1 LLSIPR
7 RHLVLEEVE
16 MAESKESK
24 EPPRT
29 EHGHLIS
36 EAVSAYQKLLR
47 RGDLDGA
54 LYFGLLVYR
63 KAPAYIWRRTLIAVV
78 EDVGFGSVE
87 TVMRVGIL
95 HSMWAGAARDS
106 WSTSPHHLTLAI
118 MLICAAGVPKD
129 SSVEDCQTL
138 AIEKIKD
145 GQVRPIPPFALD
157 AHTKA
162 GKAAGATWRA
172 WYADRLAAGMPV
184 NPFLEELWRLRPEWA
199 PGRGQD
205 DLLPHEPGESSA

>member
-1 LLSIPR
+1 
-7 RHLVLEEVE
+7 
-16 MAESKESK
+16 MAEPKESTK
-24 EPPRT
+24 EPART

-47 RGDLDGA
+47 RSDLEGA

-78 EDVGFGSVE
+78 EDIGLASVE
-87 TVMRVGIL
+87 TVLQVGIL

-106 WSTSPHHLTLAI
+106 WSTSPHHLTMAI
-118 MLICAAGVPKD
+118 MLMCASGVAKD

-138 AIEKIKD
+138 TVERIKD
-145 GQVRPIPPFALD
+145 GQVRSIPPFALD

-162 GKAAGATWRA
+162 GKAAGATWRS

-184 NPFLEELWRLRPEWA
+184 NPFLEQLWRLRPEWS
-199 PGRGQD
+199 PEERQD
-205 DLLPHEPGESSA
+205 DLLPHGPGESSA

>member
-1 LLSIPR
+1 
-7 RHLVLEEVE
+7 

-24 EPPRT
+24 EPARD
-29 EHGHLIS
+29 EHGHLIAES
-36 EAVSAYQKLLR
+36 VTAYQKLLR

-54 LYFGLLVYR
+54 LHFGLLVYR
-63 KAPAYIWRRTLIAVV
+63 KAPAYIWRRTLICAA
-78 EDVGFGSVE
+78 EDVGLADVE
-87 TVMRVGIL
+87 TVMRVGQL
-95 HSMWAGAARDS
+95 FQMWAGAARDS

-118 MLICAAGVPKD
+118 MLICAAPKD
-129 SSVEDCQTL
+129 SRVEDCSTL
-138 AIEKIKD
+138 ALERIKD

-199 PGRGQD
+199 PGDVQD